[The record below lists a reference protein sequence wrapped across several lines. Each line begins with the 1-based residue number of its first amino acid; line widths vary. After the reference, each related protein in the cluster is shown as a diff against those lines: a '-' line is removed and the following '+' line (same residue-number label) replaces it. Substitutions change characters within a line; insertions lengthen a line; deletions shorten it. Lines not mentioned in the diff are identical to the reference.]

1 MPETINWNASELSQV
16 AGMKAWLYGLTT
28 GVLLNTGG
36 DALTEIDTLTAPAS
50 GAYTFSLA
58 ESRTGLGT
66 LRAVMKSSGG
76 AVYRDGLLRED
87 ATIVEDV
94 DFTEVLAIT
103 VSAGAGAG
111 TAAEWTAGS
120 ITGFPTTLVIGD
132 SYIDDVDRHIRVY
145 YRETDDTPITAIGSK
160 TFIDADFE
168 AILTVSQD
176 NLSSIVRATCVWVPA
191 AGQDEGYVKV
201 ELPKDQTRRA
211 GEGDARMQLV
221 FRWGDTIEVLI
232 ASQAVSW
239 TSKNVGD

>member
-1 MPETINWNASELSQV
+1 MPETINWNASELSQI

-36 DALTEIDTLTAPAS
+36 DSLTEIDTLTAPAS

-58 ESRTGLGT
+58 EPRTGLGA

-76 AVYRDGLLRED
+76 TVYRDGILRED
-87 ATIVEDV
+87 STIVEDV
-94 DFTEVLAIT
+94 NFTEVLEAAAA
-103 VSAGAGAG
+103 AGAGAG

-132 SYIDDVDRHIRVY
+132 SYIESVDRHIKVY
-145 YRETDDTPITAIGSK
+145 YRDSEDTPITSIGDK
-160 TFIDADFE
+160 TFIDEDFE
-168 AILTVSQD
+168 AVLTVGQD

-191 AGQDEGYVKV
+191 AGLVEGYVKV
-201 ELPKDQTRRA
+201 QLPKDQTRRA

-221 FRWGDTIEVLI
+221 FRWGDTVEVLI

>member
-1 MPETINWNASELSQV
+1 VPETINWNASELSAV

-36 DALTEIDTLTAPAS
+36 DTLTEIDTLTAPAS

-58 ESRTGLGT
+58 ESRVGLGT

-76 AVYRDGLLRED
+76 APYRDGILRE
-87 ATIVEDV
+87 ASTIVEDV
-94 DFTEVLAIT
+94 NMTEVLEVA

-132 SYIDDVDRHIRVY
+132 SYIDDVDRHIKIY
-145 YRETDDTPITAIGSK
+145 YRDSEDTPITAIGDR
-160 TFIDADFE
+160 TFIDEDFE
-168 AILTVSQD
+168 AVLTVGQD

-191 AGQDEGYVKV
+191 VGLVEGYVKV
-201 ELPKDQTRRA
+201 QLPKDQTRRA

-221 FRWGDTIEVLI
+221 FRWGDTVEVLI